1 MSNAY
6 KDWLR
11 DQAIE
16 DKLKEKIVEKAIG
29 AQVLVEV
36 IVKQLDSGIVLP
48 EAVQAKQDVT
58 ATIKDLGTS
67 VPEELGLAVG
77 QEIVVRANTSVVEL
91 PSGLKVIP
99 ASAIIAVLNYGA

>member
-16 DKLKEKIVEKAIG
+16 DKLKEKIMEKAIG

-36 IVKQLDSGIVLP
+36 IVKELDSGIVLP
-48 EAVQAKQDVT
+48 ESVQAKQEVT
-58 ATIKDLGTS
+58 ATIKDIGTS
-67 VPEELGLAVG
+67 VPEELGLKVG
-77 QEIVVRANTSVVEL
+77 HEIVVRANTQVIEL

-99 ASAIIAVLNYGA
+99 ASSILAVLNYEG